1 MRLYHSGHSVYK
13 TEYHITWITKYRRR
27 ILNPG
32 VVECLNKL
40 FPKLLRSMPGVEIVK
55 KNILVDH
62 LHLVMVIPPKYSV
75 SDVIVQIKQYTSK
88 THLNI

>member
-1 MRLYHSGHSVYK
+1 
-13 TEYHITWITKYRRR
+13 
-27 ILNPG
+27 
-32 VVECLNKL
+32 
-40 FPKLLRSMPGVEIVK
+40 MPGVEIVK